1 MKVAEAAKENG
12 VAVSSPE
19 RNSFLRSP
27 PSWNWRIRIIM
38 KRILIRF
45 RKKRKIPFE
54 ALGQT

>member
-45 RKKRKIPFE
+45 RKKAE
-54 ALGQT
+54 NSL